1 MDGTC
6 EIAWMEDTPSEPR
19 KTAAVREAREKVL
32 AFHLRIADRFAS
44 FGPGW
49 EEYRAG
55 ALSAAAEAELKLR
68 GPQPPTR

>member
-1 MDGTC
+1 MSQAT
-6 EIAWMEDTPSEPR
+6 
-19 KTAAVREAREKVL
+19 TAASPAPM
-32 AFHLRIADRFAS
+32 FADRFAS

-49 EEYRAG
+49 EEYRAD